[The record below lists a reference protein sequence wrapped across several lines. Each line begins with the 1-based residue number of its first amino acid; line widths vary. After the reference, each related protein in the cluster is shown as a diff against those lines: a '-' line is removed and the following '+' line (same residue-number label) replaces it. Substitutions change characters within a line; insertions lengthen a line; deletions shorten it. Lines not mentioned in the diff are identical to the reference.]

1 MNVIDYYLTPVSPW
15 VHLAGARPAALAA
28 RHGLA
33 LRYKPVDPAALFAKT
48 GGQMLA
54 ERHES
59 RRAYRLQELRRQ
71 SAKQGMPM
79 VIEPRHFPT
88 NPAPASYVIIAAQE
102 SGQESGEAGDIHA
115 LVQGLTRA
123 CWEEERDIAE
133 DAVIGD
139 CLEAAGF
146 SRSLVMSGMLTG
158 AEIYQRNLREAVD
171 AGVFGFP
178 FFIIGEEK
186 FWGQDRIDDLAAYLD
201 SIA

>member
-1 MNVIDYYLTPVSPW
+1 MNTIEYYLTPVSPW

-33 LRYKPVDPAALFAKT
+33 LRYKPVDPAALFAQT

-59 RRAYRLQELRRQ
+59 RRAYRLQDLRRQ
-71 SAKQGMPM
+71 AAKQGVPL

-88 NPAPASYVIIAAQE
+88 NPAPASYAIIAAQE
-102 SGQESGEAGDIHA
+102 SGESGDIHA

-158 AEIYQRNLREAVD
+158 AEIYQRNLREALE

-186 FWGQDRIDDLAAYLD
+186 FWGQDRIDDLAACLD
-201 SIA
+201 GIA

>member
-1 MNVIDYYLTPVSPW
+1 MHQIDYYLTPTSPW
-15 VHLAGARPAALAA
+15 VHMAGARPAELAA

-33 LRYKPVDPAALFAKT
+33 LCYKPVDPAALFAKT
-48 GGQMLA
+48 GGVMLA

-71 SAKQGMPM
+71 SAKLGIPL
-79 VIEPRHFPT
+79 VIRPRHFPT
-88 NPAPASYVIIAAQE
+88 NPAPASYAIIAAQE
-102 SGQESGEAGDIHA
+102 SGQGGDMHA

-123 CWEEERDIAE
+123 CWEEERDIAD

-146 SRSLVMSGMLTG
+146 KRALLMSGMLTG
-158 AEIYQRNLREAVD
+158 AEIYQRNLQQAVE

-178 FFIIGEEK
+178 FFVIDDER
-186 FWGQDRIDDLAAYLD
+186 FWGQDRIDDMAHHLD
-201 SIA
+201 SRS